1 MQPAQKPLESGTTAP
16 NCVSEAANQQPH
28 LVAVPRRCLRIAMV
42 TETFPPEINGVA
54 HTLRQMVHSM
64 LERGH
69 AVHLIRPRQGKK
81 DHGTLTPQEN
91 LREQLT
97 PGLPIPGYP
106 GLHFGLPARGAIRK
120 AWCTHPPDVIYVATE
135 GLLGGSALSA
145 ARSLGIPVIS
155 GFHTNFHRYSQY
167 YGLGFM
173 APVISG
179 FLRRFHSRTDCTL
192 VPTDTLQAEL
202 QQQGFGTCRILARGV
217 DTRLFNPARRRSDL
231 RAQWGLEPNDPAVIY
246 VGRLAAEKNLQLA
259 VEAFRAMQVH
269 QPRARFILVGD
280 GPAAAELREQH
291 PDLILAGVH
300 IGEDLAGY
308 YASGDIFL
316 FPSISD
322 TFGNVVLEAMA
333 SGLAVVSYNYAAGR
347 QHLRHGESG
356 LLAHFDD
363 AEHFRQLATELVVDP
378 DIWRRLGI
386 QARAEAETVDWR
398 CEHDRLEALFLEFA
412 QAK

>member
-1 MQPAQKPLESGTTAP
+1 MQTAQKTREPHPTAP
-16 NCVSEAANQQPH
+16 SPARERNDSPNLA
-28 LVAVPRRCLRIAMV
+28 AVPNQRLRIAMI

-54 HTLRQMVHSM
+54 HTLHQMVQSM

-69 AVHLIRPRQGKK
+69 EVHLIRPRQGKE
-81 DHGTLTPQEN
+81 DHGTLAPRQG
-91 LREQLT
+91 LQEQLT
-97 PGLPIPGYP
+97 RGLPIPGYP

-120 AWCTHPPDVIYVATE
+120 AWKDNPPDVIYVATE
-135 GLLGGSALSA
+135 GLLGGSVLSA

-167 YGLGFM
+167 YGLGFL

-179 FLRRFHSRTDCTL
+179 FLRRFHNRTQCTL
-192 VPTDTLQAEL
+192 VPTDTLAQEL
-202 QQQGFGTCRILARGV
+202 QEQGFGTCRVLARGV
-217 DTRLFNPARRRSDL
+217 DTQLFNPSRRRADL
-231 RAQWGLEPNDPAVIY
+231 RAQWGLEENDPAVIY
-246 VGRLAAEKNLQLA
+246 VGRLAAEKNLHLA
-259 VEAFRAMQVH
+259 VEAFRAMQAR

-280 GPAAAELREQH
+280 GPAAAELREHHQ
-291 PDLILAGVH
+291 DLILAGVH

-316 FPSISD
+316 FPSTSD

-333 SGLAVVSYNYAAGR
+333 SGLAVVSYDYAAGR
-347 QHLRHGESG
+347 QHLRHSESG
-356 LLAHFDD
+356 MLARFDD
-363 AEHFRQLATELVVDP
+363 AEQFKDLAAELVAKP
-378 DIWRRLGI
+378 DTWRRLGT

-398 CEHDRLEALFLEFA
+398 CEHDRLEALFHEYA

>member
-1 MQPAQKPLESGTTAP
+1 MQTAQNTREPDPVAPSPASELNVTP
-16 NCVSEAANQQPH
+16 NLA
-28 LVAVPRRCLRIAMV
+28 AVPQRRLRIAMI

-54 HTLRQMVHSM
+54 HTLHQMVQSM

-69 AVHLIRPRQGKK
+69 EVHLIRPRQGKA
-81 DHGTLTPQEN
+81 DQGTLTPREG
-91 LREQLT
+91 LHEQLT
-97 PGLPIPGYP
+97 HGLPIPGYP

-120 AWCTHPPDVIYVATE
+120 AWKDNPPDVVYVATE
-135 GLLGGSALSA
+135 GLLGGSVLSA
-145 ARSLGIPVIS
+145 ARSLDIPVIS

-173 APVISG
+173 APVISR
-179 FLRRFHSRTDCTL
+179 FLRRFHHRTHCTL
-192 VPTDTLQAEL
+192 VPTDILRDELQA
-202 QQQGFGTCRILARGV
+202 QGFGTCRVLARGV
-217 DTRLFNPARRRSDL
+217 DTQLFNPARRRTDL
-231 RAQWGLEPNDPAVIY
+231 RAQWGLEENEPAVIY
-246 VGRLAAEKNLQLA
+246 VGRLAAEKNLDLA
-259 VEAFRAMQVH
+259 VEAFRAMQAQ
-269 QPRARFILVGD
+269 QPKARFILVGD
-280 GPAAAELREQH
+280 GPAAAELREHH

-316 FPSISD
+316 FPSTSD

-333 SGLAVVSYNYAAGR
+333 SGLAVVSYDYAAGR

-356 LLAHFDD
+356 MLARFDD
-363 AEHFRQLATELVVDP
+363 AEHFKALAAELAAEP
-378 DIWRRLGI
+378 DTWKHLGI

-398 CEHDRLEALFLEFA
+398 CEHDRLEALFLEYA